1 MKHKELEVL
10 QYVNTIAKTN
20 LRLAEDQYSSY
31 DCEDDN
37 YIAEI
42 KVRDKYYK
50 DKLIEADKWLRCCAL
65 AQEKNKQFLYIVRDE
80 RGTFVFNLSKHAQ
93 AFADLETNLYFC
105 PKTTEFGNTEK
116 IEKKVMLLPESY
128 AVII

>member
-1 MKHKELEVL
+1 MKYKEIEVL

-20 LRLAEDQYSSY
+20 LRLADYEYSSY

-50 DKLIEADKWLRCCAL
+50 DKLIEADKWIRCCKI
-65 AQEKNKQFLYIVRDE
+65 AQDKNKQFLYIVRDE
-80 RGTFVFNLSKHAQ
+80 RATYVYNLSKHAQ
-93 AFADLETNLYFC
+93 AFADMETKLYFC
-105 PKTTEFGNTEK
+105 PKTTEFNANEK
-116 IEKKVMLLPESY
+116 IQKKIMLLPESY